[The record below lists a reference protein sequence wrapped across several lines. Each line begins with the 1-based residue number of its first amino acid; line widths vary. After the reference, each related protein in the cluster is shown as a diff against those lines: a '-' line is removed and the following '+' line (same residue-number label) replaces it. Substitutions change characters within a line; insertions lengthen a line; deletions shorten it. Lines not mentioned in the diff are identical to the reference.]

1 MWVTA
6 IVRPVPPDYPPE
18 HHFLRDL
25 ALAVLEMG
33 TESGRAGLP
42 IVPAICGPSGGVSA
56 GALATLVD
64 VVGGGLAAR
73 AAQPDWIATAD
84 LTLHI
89 VDAPGTGAVV
99 ASAQVLRAG
108 RSTVVIG
115 VDLDHFPPEAGTL
128 DEGAFD
134 AAISAADLGAR
145 RIAVATMTFAVLPRR
160 EGNPDITKFESAT
173 GAGSGRIL
181 AGGGFR
187 RPFVAELG
195 IQVRDAATGQL
206 EVPIEDYVHNSFA
219 AMQGGIVA
227 LVACLSADVALTEAC
242 GIPVETRDLQLTYL
256 AQARVG
262 PVRSE
267 AAVLA
272 ATRDCGSA
280 RVTLVDSGNGG
291 RVTAT
296 AGVVATR

>member
-1 MWVTA
+1 
-6 IVRPVPPDYPPE
+6 VRPVPPDYPPE

-42 IVPAICGPSGGVSA
+42 VVPAICGPSGGVSA

-84 LTLHI
+84 LTLHV
-89 VDAPGTGAVV
+89 VDAPDRGAVV

-115 VDLDHFPPEAGTL
+115 VDLDHFPSEAGTL

-134 AAISAADLGAR
+134 ASTAAADLGAS

-160 EGNPDITKFESAT
+160 EGNPDITKFESST
-173 GAGSGRIL
+173 GVGSGPIL

-187 RPFVAELG
+187 RPFDEELG
-195 IQVRDAATGQL
+195 IEVVDAAAGGI

-227 LVACLSADVALTEAC
+227 LVACRSADLALTEAC
-242 GIPVETRDLQLTYL
+242 GVPVETRDLQLTYL

-267 AAVLA
+267 ATVLA

-280 RVTLVDSGNGG
+280 RVTLLDSGNGG

>member
-1 MWVTA
+1 M
-6 IVRPVPPDYPPE
+6 RPVPPTYPPE

-25 ALAVLEMG
+25 ALSVLEMG
-33 TESGRAGLP
+33 TDTGRAGMP

-89 VDAPGTGAVV
+89 VDAPSEGAVV
-99 ASAQVLRAG
+99 ASARVLRAG
-108 RSTVVIG
+108 HSTVVLS
-115 VDLDHFPPEAGTL
+115 VDLDHFPFDGGSLPR
-128 DEGAFD
+128 GAFD
-134 AAISAADLGAR
+134 PSTESDG
-145 RIAVATMTFAVLPRR
+145 RIGIATMTFAVLPRR
-160 EGNPDITKFESAT
+160 EGNPDITRFEAAS
-173 GAGSGRIL
+173 GSPSGRIL
-181 AGGGFR
+181 DGGGFDK
-187 RPFVAELG
+187 PFVQELG
-195 IQVRDAATGQL
+195 IEVRDAQAGGL

-227 LVACLSADVALTEAC
+227 LVACISADVALTEAC
-242 GIPVETRDLQLTYL
+242 GTPVETRDLQLTYL

-262 PVRSE
+262 PVLTE
-267 AAVLA
+267 ATVLS
-272 ATRDCGSA
+272 ATSDFGSA
-280 RVTLVDSGNGG
+280 RVTLVDSGNRS

>member
-1 MWVTA
+1 MAA

-42 IVPAICGPSGGVSA
+42 VVPEICGPGGGVSA

-84 LTLHI
+84 LTLHV
-89 VDAPGTGAVV
+89 VDAPGDGSVV

-115 VDLDHFPPEAGTL
+115 VDLDHFPAAAGTL

-134 AAISAADLGAR
+134 ASTAAADLDAT

-160 EGNPDITKFESAT
+160 EGNPDITKFESST

-181 AGGGFR
+181 AGGGFG
-187 RPFVAELG
+187 RPFVDELG
-195 IQVRDAATGQL
+195 ITVVDAAAGEL

-227 LVACLSADVALTEAC
+227 LVACTAADVALTEAC

-262 PVRSE
+262 PVRTG

-272 ATRDCGSA
+272 ANRECGSA
-280 RVTLVDSGNGG
+280 RVTLVDAGNGG